1 MAIMRCPSCHREYEQ
16 GFLRCPFDGA
26 ALVDAAS
33 ADQTDPFLGRQLA
46 GTYQLIRRLGAGG
59 MGTVYEARH
68 IRLETRVAIKFLR
81 PELAFSE
88 EMLARFHREARAAS
102 QLRHPHIVEVVDIN
116 RTEDNLHYIVQEY
129 LEGEPLSAVLE
140 RQGTLELAR
149 GAYLLAQVCDALAA
163 AHGKGIVHRDI
174 KPENLFVIRP
184 DGRELIK
191 VLDFGIAKVQE
202 PRTQLTQAYQVMG
215 TPDYISPEQAASAGE
230 VDFRSDIY
238 SLGVVAYRIFT
249 GRLPYEVENAA
260 LALDAVRVKDPTP
273 PRARRPDLPPTVEA
287 LIVRAMQRDPA
298 ARFATMLD
306 MKHALLALSGA
317 EELHSVAVAA
327 TIRHTPVPP
336 TVVPAEAHTGPP
348 APAAPFGA
356 PRLPSPDWRPF
367 QPDSLRKTGE
377 RMTPVGSGQLQR
389 TTESRNRDERP
400 PRWPLIVGAVVVV
413 AVAAGVGVFL
423 LKRPHGG
430 DSGGSGSG
438 TGSAIATGSGSG
450 TGAAVRAPDARAAA
464 RDSAVAATGPAGM
477 VLVKGG
483 PFQMGR
489 DDGEKLEAPAH
500 PCEVADFYLDVAEVT
515 AGAFAAFLRSE
526 AGAPFR
532 EQSTWKGFAPEGEAA
547 TLPVVRVNWEEAAAY
562 CKAEPGRRLPTEA
575 EWEYAARG
583 PQHEALYPSGD
594 KPPGPEAAN
603 FSRGETKASLRPA
616 SAVAVAGLK
625 DMIGNVSEWVDG
637 TFGGYI
643 SASCKAWRKPLPR
656 WKGAHVLRGGGFD
669 DSDQNRLTATFR
681 IPQNPKTFRWK
692 SLGFRCARNAR

>member
-26 ALVDAAS
+26 ALIDAAS

-102 QLRHPHIVEVVDIN
+102 QLRHPHIVEVFDIN
-116 RTEDNLHYIVQEY
+116 RTDDNLHYIVQEY

-140 RQGTLELAR
+140 RQGTLEVAR
-149 GAYLLAQVCDALAA
+149 GAQLLAQVCDALAA

-260 LALDAVRVKDPTP
+260 LALDAVRVKEPTP
-273 PRARRPDLPPTVEA
+273 PRARRADLPASVEA
-287 LIVRAMQRDPA
+287 LILRAMQRDPA

-317 EELHSVAVAA
+317 DELHSVAVAA

-336 TVVPAEAHTGPP
+336 TVLEPQTGPP
-348 APAAPFGA
+348 APA
-356 PRLPSPDWRPF
+356 SEWRPL
-367 QPDSLRKTGE
+367 QPDSLRKTGP
-377 RMTPVGSGQLQR
+377 RVTPVASGQLQR
-389 TTESRNRDERP
+389 TTETRNRDERP
-400 PRWPLIVGAVVVV
+400 PRWPLFVGAVVVV

-423 LKRPHGG
+423 MKRPHG
-430 DSGGSGSG
+430 DSGGGSGSG
-438 TGSAIATGSGSG
+438 TGSSAIATGSGSSMG
-450 TGAAVRAPDARAAA
+450 TGSGSAVAVRPPDARAPA
-464 RDSAVAATGPAGM
+464 RDATAATAPTM
-477 VLVKGG
+477 VLIKGG
-483 PFQMGR
+483 PFKMGR

-500 PCEVADFYLDVAEVT
+500 PCVVDDFYLDTAEVT
-515 AGAFAAFLRSE
+515 AGAFAAFLRSP
-526 AGAPFR
+526 AGAAFR
-532 EQSTWKGFAPEGEAA
+532 DLPTWKGFAPEGEAA
-547 TLPVVRVNWEEAAAY
+547 TLPVVMATWEEAAAY

-583 PQHEALYPSGD
+583 PEHEALYPSGD
-594 KPPGPEAAN
+594 EPPKPAAAN
-603 FSRGETKASLRPA
+603 FSRGETKAALRPA
-616 SAVAVAGLK
+616 SAVAIGGLK

-637 TFGGYI
+637 TFGGYT
-643 SASCKAWRKPLPR
+643 SASCTARRKPLAR

-669 DSDQNRLTATFR
+669 DSDPNRLSATFR